1 MRTETLWEIYKAVVG
16 SKIKQT
22 RSEIAD
28 TSGYSQGTVN
38 NAVTVLR
45 RAGLIKE
52 HYIEKQSRFGTTG
65 TEFLVLDMTCGNEY
79 RAYLYS
85 ESLCEKEIKRFTPN
99 QDFPIHDNIRSF
111 VSEAENAA
119 KKSNV
124 VSVCLIIN
132 EKYNKF
138 CADVIPEYV
147 AKAKMTRDRAALR
160 MREKYFNVKLE
171 DYFKRT

>member
-1 MRTETLWEIYKAVVG
+1 MKNETLFEIYKVIVKNK
-16 SKIKQT
+16 KIPT
-22 RSEIAD
+22 RAEIAEMAK
-28 TSGYSQGTVN
+28 SPYGTVCK
-38 NAVTVLR
+38 AVTVLKH
-45 RAGLIKE
+45 AELIKE
-52 HYIEKQSRFGTTG
+52 HYIEKQSRFGATG
-65 TEFLVLDMTCGNEY
+65 TNFLILDITCENGY

-111 VSEAENAA
+111 LSEAESAA
-119 KKSNV
+119 KKSKV

-147 AKAKMTRDRAALR
+147 AKAKMTRDRAASR

-171 DYFKRT
+171 DYLKRT